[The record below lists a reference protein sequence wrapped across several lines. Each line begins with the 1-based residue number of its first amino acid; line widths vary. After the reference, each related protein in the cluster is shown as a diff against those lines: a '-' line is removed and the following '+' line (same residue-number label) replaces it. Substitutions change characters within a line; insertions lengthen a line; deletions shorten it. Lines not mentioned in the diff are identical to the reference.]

1 MSVQNHDCVIYM
13 EYITGYR
20 QSYSGSETSTDLSI
34 SSSENLSLSARQDP
48 QGEENT
54 QVNFI
59 SFLCKLILADNR
71 AIIGDTRWKNK
82 STGKLLVFVSSLFLV
97 IKICLI
103 LIAWPTSF
111 GAFRQQSLNHTR
123 SVTDSRIYEQNFTT
137 SVLIVWRSEASSH
150 KLLSVRDGIY
160 I

>member
-1 MSVQNHDCVIYM
+1 MSVQNHDYVIYM

-71 AIIGDTRWKNK
+71 GIIGDTR
-82 STGKLLVFVSSLFLV
+82 
-97 IKICLI
+97 
-103 LIAWPTSF
+103 
-111 GAFRQQSLNHTR
+111 
-123 SVTDSRIYEQNFTT
+123 
-137 SVLIVWRSEASSH
+137 
-150 KLLSVRDGIY
+150 
-160 I
+160 